1 MDHDQRLANPQLFAF
16 WAGEDVEAWEHAVG
30 TSITHISRGPGTVT
44 SVSQDAGNIGIHVG
58 YIQGVHEHPLWE
70 FRTEIT
76 KMTLPAGLS
85 RADLLPAARAHR
97 IQQTIDRRDAQAAR
111 LLLAKQRLRSG

>member
-1 MDHDQRLANPQLFAF
+1 MDHEQRLANPQLFAV
-16 WAGEDVEAWEHAVG
+16 WAGEDVEAWEQAVG
-30 TSITHISRGPGTVT
+30 TSVTHTSRGPGTVT
-44 SVSQDAGNIGIHVG
+44 SVSRDAGDISIHVR
-58 YIQGVHEHPLWE
+58 YIRGVHEHALWE

-76 KMTLPAGLS
+76 RMTLPAGLA

-111 LLLAKQRLRSG
+111 LLLTKQRLASG